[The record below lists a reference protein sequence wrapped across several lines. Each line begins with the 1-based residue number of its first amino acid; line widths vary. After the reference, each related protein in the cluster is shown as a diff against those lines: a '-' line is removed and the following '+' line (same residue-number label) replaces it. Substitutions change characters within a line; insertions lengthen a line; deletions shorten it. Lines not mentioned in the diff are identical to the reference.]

1 MIHPRRLKG
10 TSGNIARYYTVGD
23 YYTKGGEEPS
33 EWGGRLAPELGLSGK
48 VDPAAFQE
56 LLAGRVAGQ
65 QLGRHRVGGEIQHH
79 PGWDFAVNAPKSVS
93 IMALVAGDERIIAA
107 HEQAVTTALC
117 YLEEHAALRRREEG
131 DIVHETTGRLLFA
144 RFTEHASRELDPHL
158 HTHVVVLNM
167 TNGQEGAP
175 MASLE
180 TRAMYAEQMVAGQ
193 IYRNE
198 LAHGLRERGFE
209 IDFDPR
215 RGLFEITGVPK
226 DFIRETSQRAQQ
238 INAHASEHGLTGQAA
253 RRASFYQT
261 RGPKAKTGLDELRV
275 QWTERA
281 RLYADELAQVQAKA
295 TERDKQGAAPDPYT
309 ASRAALFG
317 IRQAETREA
326 VTNLGTLYRHAL
338 ASHVGEVRFS
348 DIRPLIAGHEE
359 RRKLLATHSQ
369 TGDQIL
375 TRGRTTRRSARLEQA
390 LVRELALALNDARP
404 IASSDRLLGVLEQA
418 GLTPAQEQALV
429 VVATSRDRVTGI
441 HGVGGAGKSTLM
453 KSLNEAAEPGTT
465 LIALAPTSSAV
476 ANLGQIAGIEA
487 RTVASLLAGGG
498 HDLTAAH
505 VLVLDEAG
513 QLGNR
518 QALRMLEISRATGA
532 RLILLG
538 DNKQTGAIEQG
549 KPFWLLQKLGLP
561 TAQLTESMRQET
573 RAMKAAVTAAR
584 SGDYAGSL
592 AKLDK
597 VVSGADAESLAK
609 GLVGEWTRLKPETR
623 ATTNILVLE
632 NATRL
637 IVNTKIRETLKSESA
652 IAAEDT
658 RLSILTPAGLSDQ
671 EKHFARFYSGGQVV
685 TFARDVAG
693 AGLARET
700 EYRVVGVER
709 EANGR
714 QVVRLVDQHGRMVRW
729 DPRLGQAR
737 QINVF
742 NREERDLAEGDRIQW
757 RLANKELDLKN
768 AERGTV
774 ERLDGALATIRWD
787 RGERVQMV
795 DLASHKTWDHGYAE
809 TVYSAQSK
817 TYARVYVLAPVS
829 SPLVNGQNFYTA
841 ITRARLGVKLWTED
855 EKRLVEKLEQR
866 SGEKT
871 SALEGLG
878 RLTKDSV
885 RGYADRHADRLGQAR
900 DEQQRARQERRDGAL
915 ERQLDRNRSPD
926 GLGGRLAEGA
936 RGIADF
942 LDRILQSAF
951 DRRVEPEVARSARS
965 GGHSDQI
972 PDRQEPQPAL
982 QSQSQPQI
990 DRGPER

>member
-10 TSGNIARYYTVGD
+10 TPGNIARYYTVGD

-48 VDPAAFQE
+48 VDAHVFEE

-65 QLGRHRVGGEIQHH
+65 QLGRHRANGEIQHH

-93 IMALVAGDERIIAA
+93 IMALVAGDDRIIAA
-107 HEQAVTTALC
+107 HEQAVTAALS

-131 DIVHETTGRLLFA
+131 EIVHETTGRLLFA

-167 TNGQEGAP
+167 TNGEEGAP

-198 LAHGLRERGFE
+198 LAYGLREQGFE
-209 IDFDPR
+209 IEFDPR

-226 DFIRETSQRAQQ
+226 DFIRETSQRAEQ
-238 INAHASEHGLTGQAA
+238 INAHAKEHGLTGQAA

-261 RGPKAKTGLDELRV
+261 RGAKTKIGIEELRG

-281 RLYADELAQVQAKA
+281 RPYADEIAKVQARA
-295 TERDKQGAAPDPYT
+295 AERDGQGAEPDPFT

-317 IRQAETREA
+317 IRQGETREA

-359 RRKLLATHSQ
+359 RRKLLVTRAE
-369 TGDQIL
+369 TGDQTL

-390 LVRELALALNDARP
+390 LVGQLALALDDARP
-404 IASSDRLLGVLEQA
+404 IASSDRLLAVLEDA
-418 GLTPAQEQALV
+418 GLTPAQERAL
-429 VVATSRDRVTGI
+429 ASLGLSRDRVTGL
-441 HGVGGAGKSTLM
+441 HGVAGAGKSMLVQTLR
-453 KSLNEAAEPGTT
+453 EAAEPGTQ
-465 LIALAPTSSAV
+465 LIALAPTSSAA
-476 ANLGQIAGIEA
+476 ANLGASAGVES
-487 RTVASLLAGGG
+487 RTVASLLASGG
-498 HDLTAAH
+498 HGLTDRH

-513 QLGNR
+513 QVGNR
-518 QALRMLEISRATGA
+518 QALRMLEISRETGA
-532 RLILLG
+532 RLVLLG

-549 KPFWLLQKLGLP
+549 KPFWLLQRLGLP
-561 TAQLTESMRQET
+561 TAELTESMRQET
-573 RAMKAAVTAAR
+573 RAMKAAVAAAR

-597 VVSGADAESLAK
+597 VVSGVDAESLAK
-609 GLVGEWTRLKPETR
+609 GLVAEWTRLGAQTR

-637 IVNTKIRETLKSESA
+637 IVNTRIRETLKSESA

-658 RLSILTPAGLSDQ
+658 RLAILTPAGLSDQ

-685 TFARDVAG
+685 TFARGVAG
-693 AGLARET
+693 AGIASNA
-700 EYRVVGVER
+700 EYRVVGIGC

-714 QVVRLVDQHGRMVRW
+714 QVVRLVDEHGRMVRW

-742 NREERDLAEGDRIQW
+742 NREERDLAQGDRIQW
-757 RLANKELDLKN
+757 RLANKVLGLKN

-774 ERLDGALATIRWD
+774 ERLEGTQATIRWD
-787 RGERVQMV
+787 RGDRVQTI
-795 DLASHKTWDHGYAE
+795 DLSQHKTWDHGYAE

-829 SPLVNGQNFYTA
+829 SPLVNGQNYYTA

-855 EKRLVEKLEQR
+855 EKRLVEKLESR

-878 RLTKDSV
+878 RLQRDNV
-885 RGYADRHADRLGQAR
+885 RAFADRHANRLAQAR
-900 DEQQRARQERRDGAL
+900 VEQQRDRQSRRDAAL
-915 ERQLDRNRSPD
+915 ERQLDRNRSPES
-926 GLGGRLAEGA
+926 LGDRLAEGA
-936 RGIADF
+936 RGIADI
-942 LDRILQSAF
+942 LDRILQSAL
-951 DRRVEPEVARSARS
+951 DRRPGPDPDNGRASRPDARS
-965 GGHSDQI
+965 GPEQRQ
-972 PDRQEPQPAL
+972 PDHQPQP
-982 QSQSQPQI
+982 QSQPQPDHGF
-990 DRGPER
+990 DR